1 MIRVAVMLGVI
12 LLLSSACMPL
22 ELSFTP
28 SSEQVS
34 IVFLIS
40 GDPADEEA
48 YRALVE
54 QFMAEVPA
62 VRVELLNIPGQG
74 DFRRRLTADFAA
86 GTPPDVFLI
95 NYRRY
100 GPLIARN
107 AIAPIDGYLAQSA
120 VLRREDFYPQAL
132 EAFTWRGELM
142 CMPQNMS
149 SPVIYYNKDLF
160 DAAGLP
166 YPANDWRWEDF
177 VTTAQALT
185 RDWDGDGTIDQYGF
199 GVEATLVRA
208 APFIW
213 MNGGEIVD
221 DPTMPTTLTLSAPAS
236 REALAW
242 FVDLQNSHR
251 VVPDAVAEAA
261 ESSLSR
267 FLNGRLAML
276 MESRR
281 VVPEFRRIEA
291 FDWDVAPLPL
301 GKVPASIL
309 HSDAFCIAAASLHRE
324 AAWQFVEF
332 ANTRAGQSIL
342 ARSGRTIP
350 SRIDLAADPTVLDPQ
365 AKPHNT
371 RIFLDA
377 VPTLR
382 TFPALATWADIESAV
397 DAELKQAF
405 YGQISLD
412 DAIAAATAR
421 SADFFSQRE

>member
-1 MIRVAVMLGVI
+1 MIRVVAMFGVI
-12 LLLSSACMPL
+12 LLLLGACVALEPSSAP
-22 ELSFTP
+22 TTK
-28 SSEQVS
+28 QAS
-34 IVFLIS
+34 ITFLIS
-40 GDPADEEA
+40 GDPADEDA
-48 YRALVE
+48 YRTLVE
-54 QFMAEVPA
+54 QFMAEVPN

-100 GPLIARN
+100 GPFVARN
-107 AIAPIDGYLAQSA
+107 AIAPIDTHLAQSA
-120 VLRREDFYPQAL
+120 VLHREDFYPQAL

-166 YPANDWRWEDF
+166 HPANDWRWEDF

-185 RDWDGDGTIDQYGF
+185 RDWDGDGTMDQYGF

-221 DPTMPTTLTLSAPAS
+221 DPSAPTALTLSAPAS

-242 FVDLQNSHR
+242 FVDLQNTHR

-267 FLNGRLAML
+267 FLNGRLAMI

-291 FDWDVAPLPL
+291 FDWDVARLPQ
-301 GKVPASIL
+301 GNVPASIL
-309 HSDAFCIAAASLHRE
+309 HSDAFCIAAASLHPE

-332 ANTRAGQSIL
+332 ANTRAGQTIL

-350 SRIDLAADPTVLDPQ
+350 SRVDLAEDPAFLDPQ
-365 AKPHNT
+365 AKPLNS
-371 RIFLDA
+371 RVFLEA
-377 VPTLR
+377 IPTLR
-382 TFPALATWADIESAV
+382 AFPAIASWADIESVV
-397 DAELKQAF
+397 DAELEQAF

-421 SADFFSQRE
+421 SAEFFSQGE

>member
-1 MIRVAVMLGVI
+1 MIRIVGVLGI
-12 LLLSSACMPL
+12 ALLLSAACVAL
-22 ELSFTP
+22 EPSFARAPEQTP
-28 SSEQVS
+28 VT
-34 IVFLIS
+34 FLIS

-48 YRALVE
+48 YRTLVE
-54 QFMAEVPA
+54 HFMAEVPEI
-62 VRVELLNIPGQG
+62 RVELLNIPGQG

-86 GTPPDVFLI
+86 GTPPDIFLI

-100 GPLIARN
+100 GPFAARD
-107 AIAPIDGYLAQSA
+107 AIAPIDAFLAQSD
-120 VLRREDFYPQAL
+120 VLRREDFHPQAL
-132 EAFTWRGELM
+132 AAFTWRGELM

-166 YPANDWRWEDF
+166 YPTNDWRWDDF
-177 VTTAQALT
+177 VIAAQMLT
-185 RDWDGDGTIDQYGF
+185 RDLNGDGEIDQYGF
-199 GVEATLVRA
+199 GVEAALVRA

-221 DPTMPTTLTLSAPAS
+221 DPAAPTALALAEPAS

-242 FVDLQNSHR
+242 FVDLQNAHR

-281 VVPEFRRIEA
+281 VVPEFRRIET
-291 FDWDVAPLPL
+291 FDWDAAPLPQ
-301 GKVPASIL
+301 GKERASIL
-309 HSDAFCIAAASLHRE
+309 HSDAFCIAAASPHRE
-324 AAWQFVEF
+324 AAWRFVEF
-332 ANTRAGQSIL
+332 ANTRAGQTIL

-350 SRIDLAADPTVLDPQ
+350 SRIDLAQDPAFLDAQ
-365 AKPHNT
+365 ARPHNS

-377 VPTLR
+377 IPTLR
-382 TFPALATWADIESAV
+382 AFPALATWADIEGAV

-405 YGQISLD
+405 YGQIALD
-412 DAIAAATAR
+412 DAIAAATMR
-421 SADFFSQRE
+421 SAEFFFRQE

>member
-1 MIRVAVMLGVI
+1 MIRLAGMLGVI
-12 LLLSSACMPL
+12 LLLTGACMAL
-22 ELSFTP
+22 EPSSTP
-28 SSEQVS
+28 SPEQVS
-34 IVFLIS
+34 ITFLIS

-54 QFMAEVPA
+54 QFMVEVPA

-100 GPLIARN
+100 GPLVARN
-107 AIAPIDGYLAQSA
+107 AIAPIDGYLARSA
-120 VLRREDFYPQAL
+120 VLRREDFYPQVL

-221 DPTMPTTLTLSAPAS
+221 DPTAPTALTLSAPAS

-267 FLNGRLAML
+267 FLHGRLAML

-291 FDWDVAPLPL
+291 FDWDVAPLPQR
-301 GKVPASIL
+301 KVPASIL
-309 HSDAFCIAAASLHRE
+309 HSDGFCIAAASLHRE

-350 SRIDLAADPTVLDPQ
+350 SRTDLAEDPTVLDPQ
-365 AKPHNT
+365 ARPHNT

-412 DAIAAATAR
+412 DAIAAATVR
-421 SADFFSQRE
+421 SAEFFSQRE